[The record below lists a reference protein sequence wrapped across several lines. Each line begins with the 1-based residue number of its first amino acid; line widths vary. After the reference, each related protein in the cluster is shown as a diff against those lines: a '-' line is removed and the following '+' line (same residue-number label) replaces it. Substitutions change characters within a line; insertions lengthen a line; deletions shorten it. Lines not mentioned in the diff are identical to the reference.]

1 MSSSRPADTRRAWSL
16 RLRLL
21 VGQIV
26 VLAIVCL
33 GITGATELALLH
45 HLVAQLDGQLAGT
58 SYRSALMY
66 PEPPHSGWRHQHVYP
81 RPGPGPRFLD
91 APGQPAGMV
100 AAVVSHGNTVDAG
113 YTTSSG
119 DRAELSPAAQLQLS
133 GIAGSRKPVTLN
145 LDGLGRYRVVAAPSR
160 SGGDVIVTGLSMAN
174 IDATLMRMLVI
185 FGIVTVIAL
194 VAATTAGVIII
205 RRALAPLRRVA
216 QTASK
221 VAGLPLARGEVELP
235 VRVLESDANP
245 STEVGQLG
253 AALNQMLDHIAAALS
268 ARQASETRVRQFVA
282 DASHELRTPL
292 AAIRGYTELTQ
303 RMGDDREAVAQAMGR
318 VASETERMTRLV
330 EDLLLLARLDS
341 GRPLEREPVDLSRLA
356 VDAVNDAHVA
366 GPDHQWELDLPEEPV
381 VDHRRRGT
389 ATSGAD
395 ESACQ
400 RPHPH
405 RCGHRRDD
413 AVECRAVAHRAA
425 GHRQRTRHPSGAAVR
440 SFRTVRPG
448 RLLALSQGRQY
459 RAGPGDRLRGCQ
471 GAQRN
476 YRGGQHAGPYRV
488 HGAVA
493 TQRMATAR
501 CRSLSQ
507 EQVASISKG
516 LFTCCIGFAMS
527 TPVAVPVILY
537 VLPSLVAEALPW
549 PPCAY
554 CSVTPLT
561 LPSWT
566 AFTASGSASASTTLI
581 PVVFPPTAIEILPPA
596 LVQIVVPWTFWS
608 LPSMMTFDELL
619 PPADT
624 EPPGTEVET
633 PFDLLLLEQPVI
645 PAARIAAPATATVS

>member
-26 VLAIVCL
+26 VLAVVCV
-33 GITGATELALLH
+33 GITAVTELALNH
-45 HLVAQLDGQLAGT
+45 HLVKQLDGQLAGT
-58 SYRSALMY
+58 SYRSALLY
-66 PEPPHSGWRHQHVYP
+66 PETPRRHEWHVSP

-119 DRAELSPAAQLQLS
+119 ARAELSQTAREQLAKIGDS
-133 GIAGSRKPVTLN
+133 HKPVTVN

-185 FGIVTVIAL
+185 FGIVTVVAL
-194 VAATTAGVIII
+194 VAATTAGVVII

-221 VAGLPLARGEVELP
+221 VASLPLSRGEVELP
-235 VRVLESDANP
+235 VRVRESDANP

-303 RMGDDREAVAQAMGR
+303 RMGDDREAVAQAMSR
-318 VASETERMTRLV
+318 VASETARMTRLV

-341 GRPLEREPVDLSRLA
+341 GRPLEREPVDLTQLA

-381 VDHRRRGT
+381 LVTGDAARLHQVLTNLLANARVHTGAGTVVTTRLSTEPSHTVLQVVDNGPGIPASLQSEVFERFARGDSSRSRKGGST
-389 ATSGAD
+389 GLGLAIV
-395 ESACQ
+395 SAVVKAHNGTIMVDSS
-400 RPHPH
+400 P
-405 RCGHRRDD
+405 GHT
-413 AVECRAVAHRAA
+413 E
-425 GHRQRTRHPSGAAVR
+425 
-440 SFRTVRPG
+440 FTVR
-448 RLLALSQGRQY
+448 
-459 RAGPGDRLRGCQ
+459 
-471 GAQRN
+471 
-476 YRGGQHAGPYRV
+476 
-488 HGAVA
+488 
-493 TQRMATAR
+493 
-501 CRSLSQ
+501 
-507 EQVASISKG
+507 
-516 LFTCCIGFAMS
+516 
-527 TPVAVPVILY
+527 
-537 VLPSLVAEALPW
+537 
-549 PPCAY
+549 
-554 CSVTPLT
+554 
-561 LPSWT
+561 
-566 AFTASGSASASTTLI
+566 
-581 PVVFPPTAIEILPPA
+581 LPPNGW
-596 LVQIVVPWTFWS
+596 Q
-608 LPSMMTFDELL
+608 
-619 PPADT
+619 PPA
-624 EPPGTEVET
+624 ET
-633 PFDLLLLEQPVI
+633 PE
-645 PAARIAAPATATVS
+645 SSN

>member
-1 MSSSRPADTRRAWSL
+1 MSSSRPADTRRVWSL

-26 VLAIVCL
+26 VLAIVCV
-33 GITGATELALLH
+33 GITAATELALLH

-58 SYRSALMY
+58 SFRSALMY
-66 PEPPHSGWRHQHVYP
+66 PEPPHSGWRHQHGYP

-119 DRAELSPAAQLQLS
+119 DRAELTPTAQQQLS

-216 QTASK
+216 QTASE

-235 VRVLESDANP
+235 VRVRESDANP

-268 ARQASETRVRQFVA
+268 ARQASETRVRRFVA

-303 RMGDDREAVAQAMGR
+303 RMGDDREAVAQAMSR
-318 VASETERMTRLV
+318 VASETERMTHLV

-356 VDAVNDAHVA
+356 VDAVSDAHVA

-381 VDHRRRGT
+381 VVTGDAARLHQVLTNLLANARVHTGAGTVVTTRLSTEPSHTVLQVIDNGPGIPAALQSEVFERFARGDSSRSRKGGST
-389 ATSGAD
+389 GLGLAIA
-395 ESACQ
+395 SAVVKA
-400 RPHPH
+400 HN
-405 RCGHRRDD
+405 GSI
-413 AVECRAVAHRAA
+413 AVHSAP
-425 GHRQRTRHPSGAAVR
+425 GRTE
-440 SFRTVRPG
+440 FTVR
-448 RLLALSQGRQY
+448 
-459 RAGPGDRLRGCQ
+459 
-471 GAQRN
+471 
-476 YRGGQHAGPYRV
+476 
-488 HGAVA
+488 
-493 TQRMATAR
+493 
-501 CRSLSQ
+501 
-507 EQVASISKG
+507 
-516 LFTCCIGFAMS
+516 
-527 TPVAVPVILY
+527 
-537 VLPSLVAEALPW
+537 
-549 PPCAY
+549 
-554 CSVTPLT
+554 
-561 LPSWT
+561 
-566 AFTASGSASASTTLI
+566 
-581 PVVFPPTAIEILPPA
+581 LPPNGW
-596 LVQIVVPWTFWS
+596 Q
-608 LPSMMTFDELL
+608 
-619 PPADT
+619 PPAD
-624 EPPGTEVET
+624 EP
-633 PFDLLLLEQPVI
+633 
-645 PAARIAAPATATVS
+645 